1 MNLRRLLLKNTPCV
15 MFLIL
20 FDDKSLWNE
29 TFLVTTDSLQRVI
42 DDIQFSIFTF

>member
-1 MNLRRLLLKNTPCV
+1 

-29 TFLVTTDSLQRVI
+29 TFLVTADSLQRVI
-42 DDIQFSIFTF
+42 NDIPNPSIKFMEDPGI